1 VSLPRTLVKSCARPL
16 AALAAAAFALLL
28 VAPSASAATRYLSPS
43 GSDAGNCIGAPCA
56 TFGRAYNVAAD
67 GDVIVVGAGVYPG
80 RQETPDGGTK
90 TLTFKGEPGN
100 KVRQLHNHASNVTFD
115 GIDADAGG
123 GTPTW
128 AVFENH
134 APNVVFKNGRIGNVV
149 DEKGALLGGWG
160 STASM
165 NVVIDNVEFHDV
177 YQDGDGIHNE
187 CLFSMTPGIVIRNS
201 TFRNCATMD
210 MMVTRGDWWGQPTYG
225 GVTLENNV
233 FAHSTNGRDPRWH
246 AYGFLVHGNMGQ
258 LTNARIV
265 NNTFETRT
273 GGVTNAE
280 INTAGGV
287 WANNIGGGWEC
298 LPGMTYAGN
307 VGKKC
312 GASDVAVSP
321 SSSCAPPACPSSST
335 MPVGWVDPAQFDF
348 QLKAGSVAI
357 GAASAAHAPATDRRG
372 YRRDASPDAGA
383 YEFGAGPDGGAGA
396 PDPGAGST
404 KAARWKLRSARLLSR
419 TICHVPRR
427 GCPASTKLRL
437 RLGRPAKVQVAIQR
451 LRKGAKPKRVRSLA
465 LRKVK
470 LHRARRIRAA
480 GLPSGRY
487 RVLVRAT
494 DRTGRR
500 SAPVRLRLLVR

>member
-1 VSLPRTLVKSCARPL
+1 VSLPRTLDNPCARRL
-16 AALAAAAFALLL
+16 TAVAAAAFALLV

-43 GSDAGNCIGAPCA
+43 GSDAGNCVSTPCA
-56 TFGRAYNVAAD
+56 TFGRAYNVAGE
-67 GDVIVVGAGVYPG
+67 GDVIIVGPGVYPG

-90 TLTFKGEPGN
+90 ALTFKGESGN

-149 DEKGALLGGWG
+149 DEKGALLGGWS

-177 YQDGDGIHNE
+177 IQEGDGVHNE
-187 CLFSMTPGIVIRNS
+187 CLYSMSPGVVIRNS
-201 TFRNCATMD
+201 TFRACATMD
-210 MMVTRGDWWGQPTYG
+210 LMITRGFWWGQPTYG

-233 FAHSTNGRDPRWH
+233 FSHSTNGREPRFH
-246 AYGFLVHGNMGQ
+246 YYGLLVHGEMGQ
-258 LTNARIV
+258 LTDARIV
-265 NNTFETRT
+265 NNTFENWV
-273 GGVTNAE
+273 GGITNAE
-280 INTAGGV
+280 IDNASGV
-287 WANNIGGGWEC
+287 WANNIGGGWDC

-312 GASDVAVSP
+312 AASDVAVNP
-321 SSSCAPPACPSSST
+321 SGSCAPPTCSPPQT
-335 MPVGWVDPAQFDF
+335 MPVGWLNPAQYDF
-348 QLKAGSVAI
+348 QLTAGSVAI
-357 GAASAAHAPATDRRG
+357 DVGSAAHAPATDRRG
-372 YRRDASPDAGA
+372 YRRDAKPDAGA
-383 YEFGAGPDGGAGA
+383 YEFGAGPDGGAPADPAGGA
-396 PDPGAGST
+396 KKG
-404 KAARWKLRSARLLSR
+404 ARWKLRSARLTTK

-437 RLGRPAKVQVAIQR
+437 RLGRPAKVTIGIQR

-487 RVLVRAT
+487 RVLVQAT
-494 DRTGRR
+494 DATGLR